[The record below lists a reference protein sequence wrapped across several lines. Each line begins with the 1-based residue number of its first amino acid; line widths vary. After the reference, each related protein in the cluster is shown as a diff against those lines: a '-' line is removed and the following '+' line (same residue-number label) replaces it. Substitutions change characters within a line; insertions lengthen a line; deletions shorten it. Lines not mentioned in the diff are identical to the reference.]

1 MPNYLEKR
9 DRWGNSLAL
18 WVVFGM
24 VFCLPPCLWALRSL
38 KLENEV
44 HHWIP
49 HDDPKWQAYQFAERH
64 FATAD
69 AILCSW
75 DGSHLADPRV
85 DRLSKRVRGTRDA
98 NGQRRGASPYFSEVK
113 TPYDLIAR
121 IHSDKTS
128 MEEAISRVEGVLVG
142 RGPLRIRLTD
152 EGRERRERVVRA
164 LTDLARAQI
173 REPAGLQVA
182 MATAPVVGESTLLD
196 DEAGANAGADQAP
209 AVVPEAN
216 RVNGGPGV
224 TTPGGPAEAG
234 GGTTGET
241 VAQTV
246 PTPIE
251 PGAGEEAE
259 EDEAGQQALSRE
271 SSLAELESLLPV
283 AEPHDLEL
291 TWPGMHW
298 RPEEVAR
305 VRELALHLG
314 SVGGA
319 VLSQPG
325 AVPERPVVE
334 ACFQVPGSPVAVAVY
349 LSEAGR
355 AERGVALDWLKQAAV
370 EAGIPEPTLH
380 LAGSPVA
387 GHALNAEVRK
397 ATWNPD
403 APLTRPH
410 ERSLFLVSSLVG
422 GLFALWMLKSWR
434 LALVVLGVSYYTTL
448 LSTALVPL
456 TGAPMNMV
464 LVVMPTL
471 LLVTTLSVAVH
482 IANYWRHAAAVD
494 GRTAVAQSIRT
505 AYVPVLWAGVTSII
519 GQASL
524 CTSNL
529 TPIRD
534 FGLFSSIGSALSLVV
549 TLVGLP
555 ALMLLFPAKAPAE
568 EELDSSFWHGL
579 AAWIARHQNS
589 VTAACLLAAAG
600 CSVGL
605 MYFRTETKVVRYFGE
620 HTRTFRDYV
629 FIEENLGGVVPVEVL
644 VRFDREAQQELK
656 FLQRRDLIREIEQ
669 QVRQL
674 PDVSGVLSLSDFL
687 PDYAAPTA
695 GGGSKK
701 RAQQRYATTS
711 RVIESR
717 VKSGRYAGTD
727 ALLAMCDDAT
737 PWNEAGDEL
746 WRITAQVAVLSD
758 LHYGDLQNRL
768 DEICQSVL
776 SAASGSSA
784 EKLPAPGVNRQY
796 RPYASHL
803 VTGLVPLFLATQDQ
817 LLSGFIGSFA
827 GAFLSIAIVV
837 MFVLRNPLAGFL
849 AMIPNVLPIV
859 AVFGVISWMGIQ
871 IDIGS
876 TVTASIALGIT
887 IDGTLHLVTWFRQGI
902 QEGKTRAEAV
912 AQALGHCG
920 PAMWQT
926 TLIVSCGL
934 IVLYPCDLVLISRFG
949 WLMAV
954 LLAAASISDL
964 VLTPALLA
972 GPLGA
977 LIEKTTPR
985 TAEAGAATGH
995 ATATGPAPLSGPT
1008 SAPVTGT
1015 NTHTG
1020 IKTAEAAS
1028 SEPPRGTPPA
1038 PHLDQRRIRISRPE
1052 N

>member
-49 HDDPKWQAYQFAERH
+49 HDDPKWQAYQFAEQH

-85 DRLSKRVRGTRDA
+85 DRLSRRVRGQRDA
-98 NGQRRGASPYFSEVK
+98 AGQRRGASPYFAEVK
-113 TPYDLIAR
+113 TPYDLISR
-121 IHSDKTS
+121 IHSDKIP
-128 MEEAISRVEGVLVG
+128 MEEAIARVEGVLVG
-142 RGPLRIRLTD
+142 RGPLRLRLTE
-152 EGRERRERVVRA
+152 EGRERRDRVVRA
-164 LTDLARAQI
+164 VTELVRAQV
-173 REPAGLQVA
+173 REPAGVVVTAAQDLAVPGAESAGAPPADDAPAEGWAEPDASPATTASTDAGPPSEGNAATSAVA
-182 MATAPVVGESTLLD
+182 DRGPAGGGHVPAPVEAGAATDEA
-196 DEAGANAGADQAP
+196 DEAGAGAHQLA
-209 AVVPEAN
+209 
-216 RVNGGPGV
+216 
-224 TTPGGPAEAG
+224 
-234 GGTTGET
+234 
-241 VAQTV
+241 
-246 PTPIE
+246 
-251 PGAGEEAE
+251 
-259 EDEAGQQALSRE
+259 RE
-271 SSLAELESLLPV
+271 SSLAELEALLPV
-283 AEPHDLEL
+283 PEPHDLEV

-298 RPEEVAR
+298 HPAEVNR
-305 VRELALHLG
+305 VKELVLQLG

-319 VLSQPG
+319 VLCQSG
-325 AVPERPVVE
+325 ETPERPVIE
-334 ACFQVPGSPVAVAVY
+334 ASFQVPGSPIAIALY

-355 AERGVALDWLKQAAV
+355 AERGAALDWLKQAAID
-370 EAGIPEPTLH
+370 AGIPEPALH

-397 ATWNPD
+397 ATWNPA
-403 APLTRPH
+403 APLLRPH
-410 ERSLFLVSSLVG
+410 ERSLFLTSSLVG

-456 TGAPMNMV
+456 SGAPMNMV

-534 FGLFSSIGSALSLVV
+534 FGIFSSIGSALSLLV

-555 ALMLLFPAKAPAE
+555 ALMLLLPAKAPAE

-579 AAWIARHQNS
+579 AAWIARHQRM
-589 VTAACLLAAAG
+589 VTAVCLLTAAG

-605 MYFRTETKVVRYFGE
+605 MSFRTETKVVRYFGE
-620 HTRTFRDYV
+620 HTRTFRDYA

-656 FLQRRDLIREIEQ
+656 FLQRRDLVREIEQ

-687 PDYAAPTA
+687 PDYEAPSA
-695 GGGSKK
+695 GSGSKK

-727 ALLAMCDDAT
+727 ALLAVCEQPT
-737 PWNEAGDEL
+737 PWNDAGDEL

-758 LHYGDLQNRL
+758 LHYGDLQQRL

-776 SAASGSSA
+776 SAAGGNSA
-784 EKLPAPGVNRQY
+784 EKIPTPGATRQY
-796 RPYASHL
+796 RPYASHI

-817 LLSGFIGSFA
+817 LLSGFIWSFA
-827 GAFLSIAIVV
+827 GAFLSIAVVV

-849 AMIPNVLPIV
+849 AMIPNVLPIL
-859 AVFGVISWMGIQ
+859 AVFGVISWLGIQ

-949 WLMAV
+949 WLMSV
-954 LLAAASISDL
+954 LLAAASVSDL
-964 VLTPALLA
+964 ILTPALLA
-972 GPLGA
+972 GPMGA
-977 LIEKTTPR
+977 LIERTTTRAAPAPAVKPLS
-985 TAEAGAATGH
+985 TAPAPATVPAAAT
-995 ATATGPAPLSGPT
+995 PAE
-1008 SAPVTGT
+1008 PVG
-1015 NTHTG
+1015 G
-1020 IKTAEAAS
+1020 DAARS
-1028 SEPPRGTPPA
+1028 PVPA
-1038 PHLDQRRIRISRPE
+1038 PHIDQRRIRISRPE

>member
-75 DGSHLADPRV
+75 DGSHLSDPRV

-98 NGQRRGASPYFSEVK
+98 NGQRRGGSPYFSEVK

-121 IHSDKTS
+121 IHSDKIS

-142 RGPLRIRLTD
+142 RGPLRIRLTE

-164 LTDLARAQI
+164 LTELARAQV
-173 REPAGLQVA
+173 REPAGLQVVSA
-182 MATAPVVGESTLLD
+182 LPPAISDSSLLDDGPGANSAGDQATSGMSDASRGDGSSGETAPGEAGGEST
-196 DEAGANAGADQAP
+196 EAKLAEAVPAP
-209 AVVPEAN
+209 VE
-216 RVNGGPGV
+216 PGV
-224 TTPGGPAEAG
+224 GD
-234 GGTTGET
+234 
-241 VAQTV
+241 
-246 PTPIE
+246 E
-251 PGAGEEAE
+251 PG
-259 EDEAGQQALSRE
+259 EDEAGHQALSRE

-283 AEPHDLEL
+283 PEPHDLEL

-298 RPEEVAR
+298 RPEEVSR
-305 VRELALHLG
+305 VRELALRLG

-325 AVPERPVVE
+325 EVPERPVIE
-334 ACFQVPGSPVAVAVY
+334 ACFQVPGSPVAVALY

-397 ATWNPD
+397 ATWNPN

-456 TGAPMNMV
+456 SGAPMNMV

-494 GRTAVAQSIRT
+494 GRTAVAESIKT

-579 AAWIARHQNS
+579 AAWIAKHQVG
-589 VTAACLLAAAG
+589 VTAACLLTAAG

-669 QVRQL
+669 QVRKL
-674 PDVSGVLSLSDFL
+674 PDVSGALSLSDFL
-687 PDYAAPTA
+687 PDYAIPTA

-727 ALLAMCDDAT
+727 ALLAVCDDAT

-746 WRITAQVAVLSD
+746 WRITAQ
-758 LHYGDLQNRL
+758 
-768 DEICQSVL
+768 
-776 SAASGSSA
+776 
-784 EKLPAPGVNRQY
+784 
-796 RPYASHL
+796 
-803 VTGLVPLFLATQDQ
+803 
-817 LLSGFIGSFA
+817 
-827 GAFLSIAIVV
+827 
-837 MFVLRNPLAGFL
+837 
-849 AMIPNVLPIV
+849 
-859 AVFGVISWMGIQ
+859 
-871 IDIGS
+871 
-876 TVTASIALGIT
+876 
-887 IDGTLHLVTWFRQGI
+887 
-902 QEGKTRAEAV
+902 
-912 AQALGHCG
+912 
-920 PAMWQT
+920 
-926 TLIVSCGL
+926 
-934 IVLYPCDLVLISRFG
+934 
-949 WLMAV
+949 
-954 LLAAASISDL
+954 
-964 VLTPALLA
+964 
-972 GPLGA
+972 
-977 LIEKTTPR
+977 
-985 TAEAGAATGH
+985 
-995 ATATGPAPLSGPT
+995 
-1008 SAPVTGT
+1008 
-1015 NTHTG
+1015 
-1020 IKTAEAAS
+1020 
-1028 SEPPRGTPPA
+1028 
-1038 PHLDQRRIRISRPE
+1038 
-1052 N
+1052 